1 MVKPRETFGSK
12 FAVLAT
18 MVGLAVDERGVVMTH
33 EDGGVSVWNLTDLT
47 NGNAPWESGTTSDV
61 PADAT
66 GEVAIHNRTAYLASE
81 GGLLRLDL
89 DGGPA
94 WLTSWGSTGI
104 DQSFYAPI
112 VEYQGVLHY
121 GLYGY
126 GVVRIDL
133 ASGEL
138 LEPLLDGNGNG
149 ASAATTTS
157 SSSSS
162 AEWAE
167 RWEREQWERKHG
179 GASFGAGQH
188 SDDANRSFG
197 KRQTQKANGRG
208 YEEFHGGDPYG
219 DDGTGSAS
227 SIPDDVFGAAE
238 LAGILNESTRDRMV
252 RLF

>member
-1 MVKPRETFGSK
+1 MREFG
-12 FAVLAT
+12 
-18 MVGLAVDERGVVMTH
+18 D
-33 EDGGVSVWNLTDLT
+33 
-47 NGNAPWESGTTSDV
+47 
-61 PADAT
+61 
-66 GEVAIHNRTAYLASE
+66 EVAEVVAEDAEKEEES
-81 GGLLRLDL
+81 LRFFREFQTSRSAHRPDRSP
-89 DGGPA
+89 DRSDHRSPA
-94 WLTSWGSTGI
+94 RSSAENGFCFMDSSSSDSDT
-104 DQSFYAPI
+104 
-112 VEYQGVLHY
+112 
-121 GLYGY
+121 
-126 GVVRIDL
+126 
-133 ASGEL
+133 
-138 LEPLLDGNGNG
+138 DGNGNG
-149 ASAATTTS
+149 ASAATSS

-227 SIPDDVFGAAE
+227 SIPDDVFGADE
-238 LAGILNESTRDRMV
+238 LAGILNASTRDRMV